1 MRLTTACEPL
11 ANASRFS
18 VGDVVLVPFP
28 FTDQSGTKKRPAV
41 LVSSSGYNAN
51 RRDIVIMAVT
61 SQVRTP
67 LGFGEAM
74 VTDWQGAGLIK
85 ESVLKPVFATI
96 EQGLVLRV
104 MGHLSAADVKTLRE
118 VVGDVIG

>member
-1 MRLTTACEPL
+1 M
-11 ANASRFS
+11 ANSSRVSF
-18 VGDVVLVPFP
+18 GDVVLVPFP

-41 LVSSSGYNAN
+41 VVSSHGYNAS
-51 RRDIVIMAVT
+51 RRDIVIMAIT

-74 VTDWQGAGLIK
+74 VGDWQGVGLVK
-85 ESVLKPVFATI
+85 ASVLKPVFTTI

-104 MGHLSAADVKTLRE
+104 MGRLSAADIKTLRE
-118 VVGDVIG
+118 VVADVIG

>member
-1 MRLTTACEPL
+1 MT
-11 ANASRFS
+11 FS
-18 VGDVVLVPFP
+18 AGFSFGDVVLVPFP

-41 LVSSSGYNAN
+41 VVSSQGYNAN
-51 RRDIVIMAVT
+51 RRDIVIMAIT

-74 VTDWQGAGLIK
+74 VGDWQGAGLVK
-85 ESVLKPVFATI
+85 ASVLKPVFTTI

-104 MGHLSAADVKTLRE
+104 MGHLSVADVNTLRE
-118 VVGDVIG
+118 VVRDVFG